1 MQITSSSFDNDQTI
15 LKRQA
20 FGIPDAES
28 HMALGQNRNPS
39 LAWKDVP
46 EGTKSLVLMCI
57 DPDAPS
63 VADDVNQEDRTI
75 SASLPR
81 AEFCHWVM
89 VDIAPTETWIPEG
102 TCSDG
107 VTKGGK
113 RAPHG
118 PADSRQGI
126 NDYTGFLAGD
136 RDMRGDY
143 FGYDGPC
150 PPWNDEIVHHY
161 HFILNATDLE
171 RCPVDGAFTGSDVKQ
186 AIEGHVLATARI
198 VGTYTLNPDQ
208 TSSSPVVK

>member
-15 LKRQA
+15 PETYA
-20 FGIPDAES
+20 FGIPNAES
-28 HMALGQNRNPS
+28 HMALGQNRNPP
-39 LAWKDVP
+39 LTWKDVP
-46 EGTKSLVLMCI
+46 KGTKSLVLMCI

-63 VADDVNQEDRTI
+63 VADDVNQENRTI
-75 SASLPR
+75 PASLPR

-89 VDIAPTETWIPEG
+89 VDIAPTGTSIAEG
-102 TCSDG
+102 SCSDG

-113 RAPHG
+113 RAPDG
-118 PADSRQGI
+118 PAGSRQGI

-136 RDMRGDY
+136 RDMRGEY

-171 RCPVDGAFTGSDVKQ
+171 RCPVDGAFTASDVTQ
-186 AIEGHVLATARI
+186 ALEGHVLATARI
-198 VGTYTLNPDQ
+198 VGTYTLNPD
-208 TSSSPVVK
+208 